1 MKSEELERIMEAI
14 GKGGVQVAG
23 DFVIEKHVEHE
34 VANVE
39 AGGIGIQIVNNRY
52 GIDDGHNDLI
62 CPKADPVLQLLDE
75 LVKDAITQHPK
86 SPKHILLPVRAAKEA
101 EVLPMAD
108 LAWVNERYKLE
119 LSKQNWSDWVNKKD
133 AHYDDREL
141 NGLILRF
148 QALKTSEK

>member
-1 MKSEELERIMEAI
+1 MKSEELERIIETI

-23 DFVIEKHVEHE
+23 DLVIEKHVEHE

-62 CPKADPVLQLLDE
+62 CPKDDPVLQLLDE
-75 LVKDAITQHPK
+75 LVKDAISKNK
-86 SPKHILLPVRAAKEA
+86 SAKHILLPVRAAKEA
-101 EVLPMAD
+101 EVLPIAD
-108 LAWVNERYKLE
+108 LAWLNGRYN
-119 LSKQNWSDWVNKKD
+119 LSLSPMNWSDWVNKKD
-133 AHYDDREL
+133 ANYDDREL

-148 QALKTSEK
+148 QALKTPE